1 MCHLHSSVI
10 LGIPFKIQ
18 ISLLY
23 KWYSNSKSEIIYRVH
38 ACVCCSWKCLA
49 KSKTYMYLFFWTVL
63 CSRANKSMQK
73 QTKGIYEGKMGWYPS
88 LVLSHH
94 PECLQHHLISPNQF
108 HWLLV
113 KEIQCGYKEDE
124 ELDWLMET
132 TTGFPDGTS
141 GKESTC
147 QCRGHMRC
155 GFDPWIEK
163 IPWRRAWQPT
173 SVFLH
178 GESHGQSSLVGYS
191 P

>member
-1 MCHLHSSVI
+1 MQETEETWVWPLGWEDPLEEGMATHFSVLAWI
-10 LGIPFKIQ
+10 IPQTEEPGELWSIGWQ
-18 ISLLY
+18 
-23 KWYSNSKSEIIYRVH
+23 RVRH
-38 ACVCCSWKCLA
+38 
-49 KSKTYMYLFFWTVL
+49 MYLFFWTVL
-63 CSRANKSMQK
+63 CSWANKSMQK
-73 QTKGIYEGKMGWYPS
+73 QTKGTYEGKMGRYLS

-94 PECLQHHLISPNQF
+94 PECLHHHLISPNQF
-108 HWLLV
+108 HWLLL

-124 ELDWLMET
+124 ELDWLMEI

-147 QCRGHMRC
+147 QCRGYKRR
-155 GFDPWIEK
+155 GFDPWVEK